1 MDKLICLEIYIYIF
15 MCSKLSKASMILA
28 SMPSLLPNSL
38 LFFQLA
44 VPSFK
49 KSLYSSQS
57 KLDQW
62 CLPYLYDNRISIF
75 EASGGGGDDLVV
87 PNLPALLV
95 LTVSSNFFRNSSIF
109 VSSLLT
115 RYFDIPTYVMSS
127 AYFGVI
133 RKYFICFDWFD
144 KKFCK
149 VEHKQYCT
157 ETITLYN
164 CCISFETLP
173 DGFFYLHFNFRLV
186 CWYTQKVEF
195 ISLQYIIKFLKQG
208 FSINYV
214 KFL

>member
-1 MDKLICLEIYIYIF
+1 M
-15 MCSKLSKASMILA
+15 
-28 SMPSLLPNSL
+28 
-38 LFFQLA
+38 
-44 VPSFK
+44 PSFK

-62 CLPYLYDNRISIF
+62 CFPYLYDNRISIF
-75 EASGGGGDDLVV
+75 EASGGGGNDLVV

-95 LTVSSNFFRNSSIF
+95 LTVSSNFFRNLSIF

-173 DGFFYLHFNFRLV
+173 DGFFYLHFNFRLIKWRV
-186 CWYTQKVEF
+186 TYRFSYAMRHNGANRMTPSPTVICVIAR
-195 ISLQYIIKFLKQG
+195 ISTKLIVSYNLF
-208 FSINYV
+208 
-214 KFL
+214 